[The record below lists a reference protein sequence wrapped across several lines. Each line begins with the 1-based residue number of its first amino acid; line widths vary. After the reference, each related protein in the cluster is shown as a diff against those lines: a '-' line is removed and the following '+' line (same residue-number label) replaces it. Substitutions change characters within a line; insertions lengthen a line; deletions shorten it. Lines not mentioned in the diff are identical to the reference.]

1 MYLNGRD
8 AVNKENTTK
17 KCNTRN
23 PEMCE
28 RVKKKQNPTSLPE
41 CKLNC
46 KSVAND

>member
-28 RVKKKQNPTSLPE
+28 RVKKKTLLVY
-41 CKLNC
+41 LN
-46 KSVAND
+46 VN